1 VTARGR
7 QPGVKRRVV
16 GSTAFVALLAA
27 GCGASGTVG
36 PPITYVGVR
45 GGTISVGVSQAP
57 TGCNPHTVTGDTAGT
72 RLILGA
78 VLPSPFMVNS
88 SGTTSPN
95 PNLIVQSELV
105 STKPETI
112 VYTLNPRAVWSDGVS
127 ITATDFVYAWDQ
139 QKAISPLDPNAV
151 SSTQGYKDISS
162 VVGSNKGHTVTV
174 KFKTPYAD
182 WQMLFAN
189 LLPAHVME
197 KVGWNPSCTTV
208 DPRIDISGG
217 PFEIASMSAQSITL
231 RDNPRWWGVVA
242 NANALTIHFASS
254 TNQLAQWMRSGV
266 IQVAQPGS
274 LTPSFLT
281 QMASLPGAQS
291 SVQLSST
298 LLQLEMA
305 SGPDTHLSPDMRFA
319 VALSID
325 RNALVTDGA
334 AWATPS
340 IQVANS
346 HVFVQ
351 GQSDYHPLPSQ
362 PVDASTTSTST
373 STTLIGQGGT
383 VDFPI
388 TPVLAQAQ
396 ALMTASGFSRS
407 SGSPWHSD
415 FGVPFTLHMV
425 VDEGDPWAAAAA
437 PMIRDQLQDAGFAV
451 SLYPVQDA
459 ASAGE
464 ILAHGFA
471 DLALLP
477 RASSPFTSQVL
488 TWYSPVAGAPGQNG
502 SQDWSG
508 FDNSALTS
516 LLVTASQQLNP
527 DTAATGYEQ
536 ADTALWD
543 NMVALPLFAEP
554 SGLVW
559 SRTIGGM
566 QQTPRSDNLL
576 WNAQIWAVRV
586 PESTNN
592 TTPPLP
598 GQ

>member
-1 VTARGR
+1 VTTLGR
-7 QPGVKRRVV
+7 PPGLRRRVL
-16 GSTAFVALLAA
+16 GGTALIALLAA
-27 GCGASGTVG
+27 GCGASAPGITPV
-36 PPITYVGVR
+36 TYVGVR
-45 GGTISVGVSQAP
+45 GGNISIGVSQAP
-57 TGCNPHTVTGDTAGT
+57 TGCNPHTLAGDTAGT

-78 VLPSPFMVNS
+78 VLPSPFFVNA
-88 SGTTSPN
+88 SGATSAN

-112 VYTLNPRAVWSDGVS
+112 IYTLNPKAVWSDGVP
-127 ITATDFVYAWDQ
+127 ITATDFIYAWDQ
-139 QKAISPLDPNAV
+139 QKSTSPLDPNGV

-162 VVGSNKGHTVTV
+162 VEGSNRGHTVTV

-208 DPRIDISGG
+208 DPRIDVSGG
-217 PFEIASMSAQSITL
+217 PFEIASMSAQTITL
-231 RDNPRWWGVVA
+231 RDNPKWWGVVA
-242 NANALTIHFASS
+242 NANALTVHFASS
-254 TNQLAQWMRSGV
+254 TNQLAQWMRNGD
-266 IQVAQPGS
+266 IQVAQPGTLS
-274 LTPSFLT
+274 PSFLT
-281 QMASLPGAQS
+281 QMASLPGVQS

-319 VALSID
+319 VALSVD
-325 RNALVTDGA
+325 RNALVNSGA
-334 AWATPS
+334 AWAVPGV
-340 IQVANS
+340 QVANS

-351 GQSDYHPLPSQ
+351 GQSDYHAPPSQ
-362 PVDASTTSTST
+362 PVDASTTSTPT
-373 STTLIGQGGT
+373 STTLIGAGGS
-383 VDFPI
+383 VDFPT
-388 TPVLAQAQ
+388 TPVLDQAQ
-396 ALMTASGFSRS
+396 ALMTASGFERTN
-407 SGSPWHSD
+407 GSPWHSD
-415 FGVPFTLHMV
+415 FGVPLTLHVV

-451 SLYPVQDA
+451 SLYPAPDA
-459 ASAGE
+459 PTAGE

-477 RASSPFTSQVL
+477 RVSGPFTSQVL

-508 FDNSALTS
+508 FDNAALTG

-536 ADTALWD
+536 ADMALWD

-554 SGLVW
+554 SGLIW
-559 SRTIGGM
+559 NRTIGGV

-576 WNAQIWAVRV
+576 WNAQLWAVRV

-592 TTPPLP
+592 TTPALP